1 LGDTGAGG
9 EGTFFVPVNLDIGS
23 SQTYTMELVDEAG
36 NNSEYT
42 LHLRIYGSGV
52 DLPPVIDKVELKIG
66 DETIAPETVGIRNY
80 LAATC

>member
-1 LGDTGAGG
+1 
-9 EGTFFVPVNLDIGS
+9 
-23 SQTYTMELVDEAG
+23 MELVDEAG

-66 DETIAPETVGIRNY
+66 DETIAT
-80 LAATC
+80 